1 MNWYRSVVTG
11 RGRKAAPAA
20 RKAGCAVM
28 GNRGR
33 RAGIVQDSAGQATLE
48 WAMLLAVFVLPM
60 IYVLNLLLS
69 VLAEHFARVSF
80 LETLP
85 FP

>member
-1 MNWYRSVVTG
+1 
-11 RGRKAAPAA
+11 
-20 RKAGCAVM
+20 M

-33 RAGIVQDSAGQATLE
+33 RAGILKDSAGQATLE

-69 VLAEHFARVSF
+69 VLAEHFAMVSF
-80 LETLP
+80 LETMP